1 MTVLNQDDTIQTL
14 ILIPRNYI
22 DGDTLTLYV
31 RDEQTNVIY
40 TYSILD
46 IYPNVNDL
54 VYVTAQIT
62 CLKEGLYFESKI
74 TNQRSEI
81 IYKDRLFSTNQSK
94 DVYSINQ
101 GNYNALNTSNNDYII
116 I

>member
-22 DGDTLTLYV
+22 DGDTLTLIV
-31 RDEQTNVIY
+31 RDEQTNLSY
-40 TYSILD
+40 TYSI
-46 IYPNVNDL
+46 IEVYPNVNDL
-54 VYVTAQIT
+54 VYATAEIT
-62 CLKEGLYFESKI
+62 CLKESSYFEYKI

-81 IYKDRLFSTNQSK
+81 IYKDRIFSTNQSK